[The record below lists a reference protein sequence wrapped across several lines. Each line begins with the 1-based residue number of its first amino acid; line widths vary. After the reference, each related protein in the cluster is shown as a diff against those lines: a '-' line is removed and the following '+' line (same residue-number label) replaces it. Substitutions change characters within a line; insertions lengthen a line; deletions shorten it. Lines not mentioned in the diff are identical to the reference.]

1 VWSDVR
7 SAAGRLFQVDGPKT
21 AKRRWPMEV
30 RDHGTC
36 KTTVDA
42 ERRLEL
48 VDNEH
53 DSFSAVDAHIFPEL
67 VQTILERVD
76 C

>member
-21 AKRRWPMEV
+21 AKRRWPVEV

-36 KTTVDA
+36 RTTLLMPSAGVDDQ
-42 ERRLEL
+42 EQKQLRRRDPRGRSGL
-48 VDNEH
+48 H
-53 DSFSAVDAHIFPEL
+53 
-67 VQTILERVD
+67 